1 VKAHKAGEWCVLD
14 ETMRLTHD
22 DGWGATTPK
31 DPREAKEL
39 TRSRVEDKREAA
51 RMKGGDPDERGG

>member
-1 VKAHKAGEWCVLD
+1 
-14 ETMRLTHD
+14 MRLTHD

-51 RMKGGDPDERGG
+51 RMKGGDPDERGGRKR